1 MGLNFLHVSD
11 HNWAEKMFTDMRNRT
26 MAYLER
32 KDRSLILA
40 PLLTTLEKGI
50 KTYTY
55 LPIHIQAKDING
67 NSRKWNDPNIGPI
80 KVNLEFSFSFAGCS
94 FLGS

>member
-50 KTYTY
+50 KTYTVF
-55 LPIHIQAKDING
+55 PHIVSPLEYFPPLNSFRSQKLLIIN
-67 NSRKWNDPNIGPI
+67 
-80 KVNLEFSFSFAGCS
+80 S
-94 FLGS
+94 FLP

>member
-11 HNWAEKMFTDMRNRT
+11 HSWAEKMFTDMRNRT

-50 KTYTY
+50 KTCIK
-55 LPIHIQAKDING
+55 IHP
-67 NSRKWNDPNIGPI
+67 SPRCKWKIFI
-80 KVNLEFSFSFAGCS
+80 TLSI
-94 FLGS
+94 